1 MKKLAILIVLCVC
14 VAGVAIASAA
24 QVGSEGQVASFSAK
38 LNPSSLPRD
47 RLVPVQIRAEG
58 EFLATPEN
66 HLAQLTS
73 LEIGINRHGRL
84 LTKGLPICR
93 MAQLVASTTHDA
105 LRACGDALVG
115 HGVIRATTAFPEQRR
130 AHFKSTILIFNGRR
144 KGGGTRIFLHVHGSA
159 PGPFT
164 VVIPI
169 EVRRTSGT
177 FGTTF
182 FARMPGFARRWAY
195 LTKFR
200 FVVGRR
206 FRAGGAERSV
216 LQASCPAPKGLNGA
230 IFPFAR
236 ATYRFLTTKT
246 LRTTLV
252 GGCHVRKE

>member
-1 MKKLAILIVLCVC
+1 MKKTALLVAFCVIA
-14 VAGVAIASAA
+14 VGVAIASAS
-24 QVGSEGQVASFSAK
+24 QVGSEGQVASFRAR
-38 LNPSSLPRD
+38 LTPSSLPRD
-47 RLVPVQIRAEG
+47 QLIPVQIRAEG

-73 LEIGINRHGRL
+73 LEIGINRHGQL
-84 LTKGLPICR
+84 FTKGLPICR
-93 MAQLVASTTHDA
+93 TSQLVANTTQGA
-105 LRACGDALVG
+105 LAVCRSALIG
-115 HGVIRATTAFPEQRR
+115 HGLISATTAFPEQGRS
-130 AHFKSTILIFNGRR
+130 HFKAPILVFNGRR
-144 KGGGTRIFLHVHGSA
+144 PGGGTRIFLFVHGSA

-169 EVRRTSGT
+169 EVRRTHGT

-200 FVVGRR
+200 FVVGRQFTTEGKR
-206 FRAGGAERSV
+206 RSV